1 MLLVLSVLIASN
13 NSNKED
19 AMGFFS
25 KIIPGM
31 SKSSDKRIEG
41 CVQACENLYKLSVS
55 MFPDKDPH
63 EHLVI
68 VLCTIWTRSGVFKES
83 EIDKPSQ
90 SREIVAYTLLPA
102 CLPPENRARVL
113 AYKLIMEE
121 KDLSSC
127 ISKKY
132 PEYYKEYSETSKSIW
147 DAKRNGSLED
157 LYCRY
162 NKNKLH
168 RMILFNQEK
177 KNIEKQ
183 YSENHNKT
191 YAQGNIVSEMI
202 RMIGQ
207 VSKTVTQQRI
217 TLCI

>member
-1 MLLVLSVLIASN
+1 
-13 NSNKED
+13 
-19 AMGFFS
+19 MGFFS

-41 CVQACENLYKLSVS
+41 CLQACENLYKLSVS

-68 VLCTIWTRSGVFKES
+68 VLCTIWTRSGVYKEA
-83 EIDKPSQ
+83 EIDNPTQ
-90 SREIVAYTLLPA
+90 SREIVSYTLLPA

-121 KDLSSC
+121 KDLSSR
-127 ISKKY
+127 ISKRY

-147 DAKRNGSLED
+147 DAKRNGSLDE
-157 LYCRY
+157 LYCLY

-168 RMILFNQEK
+168 QMMMFNK
-177 KNIEKQ
+177 KNKNIAKE
-183 YSENHNKT
+183 YSGNCNKA
-191 YAQGNIVSEMI
+191 YAQGNIVSEVI

-207 VSKTVTQQRI
+207 VSRTVTQQRI
-217 TLCI
+217 RLCI

>member
-1 MLLVLSVLIASN
+1 
-13 NSNKED
+13 
-19 AMGFFS
+19 MGFFS

-121 KDLSSC
+121 KDLSSR
-127 ISKKY
+127 INKKY

-157 LYCRY
+157 LYSLY

-168 RMILFNQEK
+168 RKMLFKQKDNNK
-177 KNIEKQ
+177 KKKS
-183 YSENHNKT
+183 SENQNQT
-191 YAQGNIVSEMI
+191 YAQVNIVSEVI

-207 VSKTVTQQRI
+207 ISKTVTQQRMPI
-217 TLCI
+217 SL

>member
-1 MLLVLSVLIASN
+1 
-13 NSNKED
+13 
-19 AMGFFS
+19 MGFFS

-68 VLCTIWTRSGVFKES
+68 VLCTIWTRSGVFKEA
-83 EIDKPSQ
+83 EIDKPTQ
-90 SREIVAYTLLPA
+90 SREIVSYTLFPA

-121 KDLSSC
+121 KDLSSRL
-127 ISKKY
+127 SKRY

-147 DAKRNGSLED
+147 DAKRKGSLED
-157 LYCRY
+157 LYSLY

-168 RMILFNQEK
+168 QELLFHQSNN
-177 KNIEKQ
+177 KNNKKQ
-183 YSENHNKT
+183 YSENNERT
-191 YAQGNIVSEMI
+191 NPQGNIVSEVI

>member
-1 MLLVLSVLIASN
+1 
-13 NSNKED
+13 
-19 AMGFFS
+19 MGFFS

-68 VLCTIWTRSGVFKES
+68 VLCTIWTRSGVYKEA
-83 EIDKPSQ
+83 EIDKPTQ
-90 SREIVAYTLLPA
+90 SREIVSYTLFPA
-102 CLPPENRARVL
+102 CLPPEKRARVL

-121 KDLSSC
+121 KNLSSR
-127 ISKKY
+127 ISKRY

-157 LYCRY
+157 LYSHY

-168 RMILFNQEK
+168 KEILFNQRSNNK
-177 KNIEKQ
+177 IEQ
-183 YSENHNKT
+183 SSENRNKM
-191 YAQGNIVSEMI
+191 YAQGNIVSEVS
-202 RMIGQ
+202 RMIVQ
-207 VSKTVTQQRI
+207 ISITMTQQRI

>member
-1 MLLVLSVLIASN
+1 
-13 NSNKED
+13 
-19 AMGFFS
+19 MGFFS

-31 SKSSDKRIEG
+31 SKLSDKRIEG
-41 CVQACENLYKLSVS
+41 CIQACEYLYKLSTS
-55 MFPDKDPH
+55 MFPNKDPH

-68 VLCTIWTRSGVFKES
+68 VLCTIWTRAGIFKET

-121 KDLSSC
+121 KELSAR

-132 PEYYKEYSETSKSIW
+132 PEYYKKYSEASKTIW

-168 RMILFNQEK
+168 QEMLFNQRNNNQEYQSLA
-177 KNIEKQ
+177 NQ
-183 YSENHNKT
+183 NKT
-191 YAQGNIVSEMI
+191 YAQGNIVSEVSLMI
-202 RMIGQ
+202 VQISITM
-207 VSKTVTQQRI
+207 TQQRI
-217 TLCI
+217 TLCL

>member
-1 MLLVLSVLIASN
+1 
-13 NSNKED
+13 
-19 AMGFFS
+19 MGFFS
-25 KIIPGM
+25 KIIPSM
-31 SKSSDKRIEG
+31 SKNSDKRIEG

-68 VLCTIWTRSGVFKES
+68 VLCTIWTRSGVYKEA
-83 EIDKPSQ
+83 EIDKPTQ
-90 SREIVAYTLLPA
+90 SREIVSYTLFPA
-102 CLPPENRARVL
+102 CLPPEKRARVL

-121 KDLSSC
+121 KNLSSR
-127 ISKKY
+127 ISKRY

-168 RMILFNQEK
+168 QELLFHQINH
-177 KNIEKQ
+177 KNNKKQ
-183 YSENHNKT
+183 YSENNERT
-191 YAQGNIVSEMI
+191 NAQGNIVSEVI

>member
-1 MLLVLSVLIASN
+1 
-13 NSNKED
+13 
-19 AMGFFS
+19 MG
-25 KIIPGM
+25 
-31 SKSSDKRIEG
+31 KSSDKRIEG
-41 CVQACENLYKLSVS
+41 CVQACESLYNLSES

-102 CLPPENRARVL
+102 CLPPESRARVL

-121 KDLSSC
+121 KDLSSR

-157 LYCRY
+157 LYSLY
-162 NKNKLH
+162 NKNKSH
-168 RMILFNQEK
+168 KMMLFTQKRNNK
-177 KNIEKQ
+177 KEQ
-183 YSENHNKT
+183 PSEIHKNT
-191 YAQGNIVSEMI
+191 YAQGNIVSEVI

>member
-1 MLLVLSVLIASN
+1 
-13 NSNKED
+13 
-19 AMGFFS
+19 
-25 KIIPGM
+25 M

-41 CVQACENLYKLSVS
+41 CVQACENLYSLSES

-102 CLPPENRARVL
+102 CLPAESRARVL

-121 KDLSSC
+121 KDLSSR
-127 ISKKY
+127 ITKKH
-132 PEYYKEYSETSKSIW
+132 PEYYKEYSEASKSIW
-147 DAKRNGSLED
+147 DAKRNGSLEE
-157 LYCRY
+157 LYSLY

-168 RMILFNQEK
+168 QELLFTQK
-177 KNIEKQ
+177 SKNIEKQ
-183 YSENHNKT
+183 YSENQNKEYT
-191 YAQGNIVSEMI
+191 QGNIVSEMI

-217 TLCI
+217 TLCIKKSNIYANQYLQPS

>member
-1 MLLVLSVLIASN
+1 
-13 NSNKED
+13 
-19 AMGFFS
+19 MGFFS

-102 CLPPENRARVL
+102 CLPPEYRARVL

-121 KDLSSC
+121 KVLSSR
-127 ISKKY
+127 ISKKH
-132 PEYYKEYSETSKSIW
+132 PIYYNEYSEISKSIW

-157 LYCRY
+157 LYSLY
-162 NKNKLH
+162 NKNQLH
-168 RMILFNQEK
+168 RMILFNQSD
-177 KNIEKQ
+177 KNNEKQ
-183 YSENHNKT
+183 YSENQNKT
-191 YAQGNIVSEMI
+191 YLQGNIVSEMI
-202 RMIGQ
+202 RMIRQ
-207 VSKTVTQQRI
+207 VSKTVSQQRI
-217 TLCI
+217 RLCI

>member
-1 MLLVLSVLIASN
+1 
-13 NSNKED
+13 
-19 AMGFFS
+19 MGFFS

-41 CVQACENLYKLSVS
+41 CLQACENLYKLSVS

-68 VLCTIWTRSGVFKES
+68 VLCTIWTRSGVYKEA
-83 EIDKPSQ
+83 EIDKPTQ
-90 SREIVAYTLLPA
+90 SREIVSYTLLPA

-121 KDLSSC
+121 KDLSSR
-127 ISKKY
+127 ISKRY

-147 DAKRNGSLED
+147 DAKRNGSLDE
-157 LYCRY
+157 LYCLY

-168 RMILFNQEK
+168 QMMMFNK
-177 KNIEKQ
+177 KNKNIAKE
-183 YSENHNKT
+183 YSGNCNKA
-191 YAQGNIVSEMI
+191 YAQGNIVSEVI

-207 VSKTVTQQRI
+207 VSRTVTQQRI
-217 TLCI
+217 RLCI

>member
-1 MLLVLSVLIASN
+1 
-13 NSNKED
+13 
-19 AMGFFS
+19 MGFFS

-68 VLCTIWTRSGVFKES
+68 VLCTIWTRSGVYKEA
-83 EIDKPSQ
+83 EIDKPTQ
-90 SREIVAYTLLPA
+90 SREIASYTLFPA

-121 KDLSSC
+121 KVLSSR
-127 ISKKY
+127 ISKKH
-132 PEYYKEYSETSKSIW
+132 PIYYNEYSEISKSIW

-157 LYCRY
+157 LYSLY
-162 NKNKLH
+162 NKNQLH
-168 RMILFNQEK
+168 RMILFNQSD
-177 KNIEKQ
+177 KNNEKQ
-183 YSENHNKT
+183 YSENQNKT
-191 YAQGNIVSEMI
+191 YLQGNIVSEMI
-202 RMIGQ
+202 RMIRQ
-207 VSKTVTQQRI
+207 VSKTVSQQRI
-217 TLCI
+217 RLCI

>member
-1 MLLVLSVLIASN
+1 
-13 NSNKED
+13 
-19 AMGFFS
+19 
-25 KIIPGM
+25 M

-102 CLPPENRARVL
+102 CLPPESRARVL

-121 KDLSSC
+121 KNLSSR

-132 PEYYKEYSETSKSIW
+132 PEYYKEYSNASKSIW
-147 DAKRNGSLED
+147 DAKRDGSLED
-157 LYCRY
+157 LYCFY

-168 RMILFNQEK
+168 QEILFNQ
-177 KNIEKQ
+177 KNKDIEKE
-183 YSENHNKT
+183 YSGNQNNA
-191 YAQGNIVSEMI
+191 YAQGNIVSEVI

-217 TLCI
+217 RLCI

>member
-1 MLLVLSVLIASN
+1 
-13 NSNKED
+13 
-19 AMGFFS
+19 MGFFS

-121 KDLSSC
+121 KDLSSR

-132 PEYYKEYSETSKSIW
+132 PEYYKEYSEASKSIW
-147 DAKRNGSLED
+147 DAKRKGSLEE
-157 LYCRY
+157 LYSLY

-168 RMILFNQEK
+168 QELLFHQSNN
-177 KNIEKQ
+177 KNNEKQ
-183 YSENHNKT
+183 YSENNVRT
-191 YAQGNIVSEMI
+191 NAQGNIVSEVI
-202 RMIGQ
+202 RMIGL